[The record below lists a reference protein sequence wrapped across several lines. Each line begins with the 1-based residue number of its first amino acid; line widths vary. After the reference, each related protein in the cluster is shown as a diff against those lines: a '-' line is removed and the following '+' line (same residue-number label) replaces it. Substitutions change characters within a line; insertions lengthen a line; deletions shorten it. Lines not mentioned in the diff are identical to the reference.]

1 MGKEKEATEAVEKII
16 EKAETVVLADDNSF
30 NSEYLEAMNF

>member
-1 MGKEKEATEAVEKII
+1 MGKEKEATSAVKEIA

-30 NSEYLEAMNF
+30 NAEYLEAMNF